1 MEIEIK
7 KKLVIDILQD
17 AECKS
22 MAINMLYKDIKK
34 MEVFDRDSEIRKKYK
49 KLKDELNSA
58 KKAKIQLAEEYCT
71 GLDNIDRILYP
82 PKKINYFF
90 KKQN

>member
-7 KKLVIDILQD
+7 KKLVEDLLQD
-17 AECKS
+17 AECKN

-34 MEVFDRDSEIRKKYK
+34 MQIFDRDSEIRKKYK
-49 KLKDELNSA
+49 KLKEELSSA

-82 PKKINYFF
+82 PKNFNYFI
-90 KKQN
+90 KKKN